1 MNANVY
7 CLEEEELDY
16 GFSASRQIAR
26 VGNHATPTESRNLT
40 GRERVAQQSRYQRR
54 SAPSRTSGMHC
65 RGNQRRGI

>member
-1 MNANVY
+1 
-7 CLEEEELDY
+7 
-16 GFSASRQIAR
+16 

-54 SAPSRTSGMHC
+54 STPSRTSGMHC